1 MKKSEFFNCS
11 YDEAKEIWEK
21 ALDGAMDIPGSGA
34 DDEAIIQIRYAVS
47 KLIKDR
53 FDKIN

>member
-1 MKKSEFFNCS
+1 MTKNDFYNCS
-11 YDEAKEIWEK
+11 YDEAKEIWER
-21 ALDGAMDIPGSGA
+21 ALEGAMDIPGDGSDG
-34 DDEAIIQIRYAVS
+34 EAIIQIQYMVS